1 MIRAKIPALDR
12 IAFAL
17 ERRAFRLAMRRAQ
30 CGRSAGG
37 DSWRS
42 PDRLWPDFGDD

>member
-1 MIRAKIPALDR
+1 MIRAKIPVLDR

-17 ERRAFRLAMRRAQ
+17 ERRAFRLALRRAERGQ
-30 CGRSAGG
+30 RPAG
-37 DSWRS
+37 DPWRS